1 MIMLSHCFYV
11 WFSSDETFATA
22 PMHPQ
27 HKNSE
32 NPTSDISSYSKI
44 TIVPIGRAK
53 HARETPYNFCWL
65 CQLLPKSF
73 MMTNNENEWP
83 LSWEY
88 DDSFFIAQS
97 LQAVYTRWAEI
108 CDIMEHI
115 LYTTAISLSST
126 NLFLYLVFTS
136 QTEIRV
142 LLSELQVRKQILS
155 QRPFIKRE
163 KNINQKLYHSIS
175 QL

>member
-97 LQAVYTRWAEI
+97 LQA
-108 CDIMEHI
+108 
-115 LYTTAISLSST
+115 AIHGGLKYVISWSIFCTPQLFRYLRRIYFCIWFLHHKQKYECCCQNYKCANKFSANVLSSNGKKT
-126 NLFLYLVFTS
+126 
-136 QTEIRV
+136 
-142 LLSELQVRKQILS
+142 
-155 QRPFIKRE
+155 
-163 KNINQKLYHSIS
+163 
-175 QL
+175 